1 MTPIQIS
8 LSACAAALALAL
20 GWLTDWGQGLSV
32 VQVNIRAGASK
43 LDTTTVL
50 PDFKLSAEQNA
61 YAQISERPLLNPSRR
76 PAPTQAV
83 VAVAPEPP
91 KPQIRRGLYQLLGV
105 SDYGEVKVAQV
116 REMATS
122 RVQTVRTGD
131 KLQEMTVVKIEPTQ
145 VSLKFLD
152 ETDMLEM
159 AKFTASG
166 RVPQPTPVAVVQ
178 VPQPIPGIPAQS
190 QPPLQPA
197 STQPPIPTPLVP
209 PVAAVNP
216 VGGPPPGPLPP
227 GAIDPATQALIRGR
241 TSMRERL
248 GIGRTPPPN

>member
-1 MTPIQIS
+1 MTPVQIF
-8 LSACAAALALAL
+8 LSVCAVTLALAL
-20 GWLTDWGQGLSV
+20 GWITDWGQGFSADE
-32 VQVNIRAGASK
+32 VNIKAGMSK
-43 LDTTTVL
+43 LDATTVL

-61 YAQISERPLLNPSRR
+61 YAQIAERPLLNPSRR
-76 PAPTQAV
+76 PAPTQAIA
-83 VAVAPEPP
+83 AVAPEPP

-145 VSLKFLD
+145 VALKFLD
-152 ETDMLEM
+152 ETDVLEM

-166 RVPQPTPVAVVQ
+166 RVPQPVPVAVAQ
-178 VPQPIPGIPAQS
+178 TQQAPQPMPGIPAQP
-190 QPPLQPA
+190 QPTPPLPV
-197 STQPPIPTPLVP
+197 PLLP
-209 PVAAVNP
+209 PVATVNP
-216 VGGPPPGPLPP
+216 AGGPPLGQPPP

-248 GIGRTPPPN
+248 GISRNPPPPPN